1 MPAKLTA
8 ADRKVLRRA
17 IEEVRRRWKES
28 ESNLGVMA
36 RAKPG
41 LWSVSPETAKRKQG
55 AVVNRIAALDLA
67 ASKLDLD

>member
-17 IEEVRRRWKES
+17 IEEARSRWKES
-28 ESNLGVMA
+28 ECNLGVMA

-41 LWSVSPETAKRKQG
+41 LWPVPPDTAKRKQRV
-55 AVVNRIAALDLA
+55 VVNRIAALDLA
-67 ASKLDLD
+67 SGKLQLD